1 MLSEEDLGGT
11 GVRFSAEALLQS
23 LVAAAG
29 AAGPPAVVDALQRRL
44 AEASALQ
51 ARFCSLLRAQ
61 KTTVLPPALVDALQR
76 RLAEAS
82 ALQRRA
88 AIRKSKI

>member
-51 ARFCSLLRAQ
+51 ARFCSLLRAHE
-61 KTTVLPPALVDALQR
+61 TTGLPPAVGGRAATPPGR
-76 RLAEAS
+76 GVGPAEAR
-82 ALQRRA
+82 LQAPLRD
-88 AIRKSKI
+88 